1 MSENVLNW
9 RNMHKDATTT
19 LEGAFSVII
28 VEANATKTN
37 DGTKDM
43 IKWKAKVETGPYAG
57 RPLWG
62 NFTISPESPSAM
74 RILFSHLAV
83 LGLDEKFWN
92 AHPEAPVS
100 LIAQSIIGRKAVA
113 EVGVRQW
120 NGTDRE
126 EVKAWR
132 PALGGPGGNVPLGVL
147 GGFGGTPSSSSGIP
161 GVPASIPSTPATH
174 PSVPAVADDSP
185 VAFRQGPV
193 PVLRHDTTPEPGA
206 VATEPATAPTSAPPA
221 LPF

>member
-1 MSENVLNW
+1 MSDNVLNW
-9 RNMHKDATTT
+9 KTMHKDATTT
-19 LEGAFSVII
+19 LEGDFPVVI

-37 DGTKDM
+37 DGSKDM

-62 NFTISPESPSAM
+62 NFTISPESPGAM

-92 AHPEAPVS
+92 ANPEAPVS
-100 LIAQSIIGRKAVA
+100 AIAQAIVGRKAIA

-120 NGTDRE
+120 NGADRE
-126 EVKAWR
+126 EVKAWK
-132 PALGGPGGNVPLGVL
+132 PALGGPGGSAPLGVL

-161 GVPASIPSTPATH
+161 GVPASTPSTPAT
-174 PSVPAVADDSP
+174 PPPAATPEVDSP

-206 VATEPATAPTSAPPA
+206 VATEPATAPTSTPPA